1 MACLLD
7 DGIPGQMSG
16 DVTRLRQ
23 VLPGACTPRTIR
35 TMSAPE
41 PYRIK
46 MLRRARL
53 QGHLFRVGEIV
64 TVQGPTALRG
74 AAGLVATAQARPAD
88 ERTAR
93 DVALYRL
100 TR

>member
-1 MACLLD
+1 M
-7 DGIPGQMSG
+7 PEQ
-16 DVTRLRQ
+16 T
-23 VLPGACTPRTIR
+23 
-35 TMSAPE
+35 E
-41 PYRIK
+41 PYRVK

-64 TVQGPTALRG
+64 SIHGATALRS
-74 AAGLVATAQARPAD
+74 AAGLVSTAQARPAD

-93 DVALYRL
+93 DIALYRL